1 MKKLDTIELFIDE
14 ENIKDGIDAISLVK
28 MPAIEENFV
37 ALNQHRIEFKSID
50 DDKRII
56 IGLALVPDKL
66 IYRRNGDYEYNIV
79 FSKETVKKAA
89 ELYFKKLKNNNATL
103 EHQEKTD
110 GVSTIESWIV
120 ENPKIDK
127 SALYNLNAT
136 EGSWVVIMKID
147 NDEVWKEVKNGTYL
161 GLSVEGYF
169 SDKLEMSSITQE
181 SKEQELIEKIK
192 ELLLNAEKKTSL
204 ETYNDYPQQAI
215 ENAKIAL
222 RYAEENGWGSCGTP
236 VGKARAN
243 QLANGENIS
252 EETIARMASFE
263 RQRQNSNKELGD
275 GCGRLMWLAW
285 GGDAG
290 IEWAQRKLEQI
301 RKDK

>member
-1 MKKLDTIELFIDE
+1 MVKLDTIELFIDE

-181 SKEQELIEKIK
+181 SKDLELIEKIK
-192 ELLLNAEKKTSL
+192 
-204 ETYNDYPQQAI
+204 
-215 ENAKIAL
+215 
-222 RYAEENGWGSCGTP
+222 
-236 VGKARAN
+236 
-243 QLANGENIS
+243 
-252 EETIARMASFE
+252 
-263 RQRQNSNKELGD
+263 
-275 GCGRLMWLAW
+275 
-285 GGDAG
+285 
-290 IEWAQRKLEQI
+290 QI
-301 RKDK
+301 LINV

>member
-1 MKKLDTIELFIDE
+1 MAKLDTIELFIDE

-56 IGLALVPDKL
+56 IGLALVPNKL

-79 FSKETVKKAA
+79 FSKETVRKAA

-169 SDKLEMSSITQE
+169 SDKVEMASITQE

-192 ELLLNAEKKTSL
+192 QILIN
-204 ETYNDYPQQAI
+204 
-215 ENAKIAL
+215 
-222 RYAEENGWGSCGTP
+222 
-236 VGKARAN
+236 
-243 QLANGENIS
+243 
-252 EETIARMASFE
+252 
-263 RQRQNSNKELGD
+263 NK
-275 GCGRLMWLAW
+275 
-285 GGDAG
+285 
-290 IEWAQRKLEQI
+290 
-301 RKDK
+301 

>member
-1 MKKLDTIELFIDE
+1 MAKLDTIELFIDE

-56 IGLALVPDKL
+56 IGLALVPNKL

-79 FSKETVKKAA
+79 FSKETVRKAA

-169 SDKLEMSSITQE
+169 SDKLEMSLITEE

-192 ELLLNAEKKTSL
+192 
-204 ETYNDYPQQAI
+204 
-215 ENAKIAL
+215 
-222 RYAEENGWGSCGTP
+222 
-236 VGKARAN
+236 
-243 QLANGENIS
+243 
-252 EETIARMASFE
+252 
-263 RQRQNSNKELGD
+263 
-275 GCGRLMWLAW
+275 
-285 GGDAG
+285 
-290 IEWAQRKLEQI
+290 QI
-301 RKDK
+301 LINV

>member
-1 MKKLDTIELFIDE
+1 MAKLDTIELFIDE

-169 SDKLEMSSITQE
+169 SDKLEMSLITQE
-181 SKEQELIEKIK
+181 SKDLELIEKIK
-192 ELLLNAEKKTSL
+192 
-204 ETYNDYPQQAI
+204 
-215 ENAKIAL
+215 
-222 RYAEENGWGSCGTP
+222 
-236 VGKARAN
+236 
-243 QLANGENIS
+243 
-252 EETIARMASFE
+252 
-263 RQRQNSNKELGD
+263 
-275 GCGRLMWLAW
+275 
-285 GGDAG
+285 
-290 IEWAQRKLEQI
+290 QI
-301 RKDK
+301 LINV

>member
-1 MKKLDTIELFIDE
+1 MAKLDTIELFIDE

-56 IGLALVPDKL
+56 IGLALVPNKL

-79 FSKETVKKAA
+79 FSKETVRKAA

-169 SDKLEMSSITQE
+169 SDKVEMASITQE
-181 SKEQELIEKIK
+181 NKEQELIEKIK
-192 ELLLNAEKKTSL
+192 
-204 ETYNDYPQQAI
+204 
-215 ENAKIAL
+215 
-222 RYAEENGWGSCGTP
+222 
-236 VGKARAN
+236 
-243 QLANGENIS
+243 
-252 EETIARMASFE
+252 
-263 RQRQNSNKELGD
+263 
-275 GCGRLMWLAW
+275 
-285 GGDAG
+285 
-290 IEWAQRKLEQI
+290 QI
-301 RKDK
+301 LINV

>member
-1 MKKLDTIELFIDE
+1 MAKLDTIELFIDE

-56 IGLALVPDKL
+56 IGLALVPNKL

-169 SDKLEMSSITQE
+169 SDKLEMSLNLQE
-181 SKEQELIEKIK
+181 NKEQELIEKIK
-192 ELLLNAEKKTSL
+192 
-204 ETYNDYPQQAI
+204 
-215 ENAKIAL
+215 
-222 RYAEENGWGSCGTP
+222 
-236 VGKARAN
+236 
-243 QLANGENIS
+243 
-252 EETIARMASFE
+252 
-263 RQRQNSNKELGD
+263 
-275 GCGRLMWLAW
+275 
-285 GGDAG
+285 
-290 IEWAQRKLEQI
+290 QI
-301 RKDK
+301 LINN

>member
-1 MKKLDTIELFIDE
+1 MAKLDTIELFIDE

-56 IGLALVPDKL
+56 IGLALVPNKL

-169 SDKLEMSSITQE
+169 SDKLEMSLNLQE
-181 SKEQELIEKIK
+181 SKDLELIEKIK
-192 ELLLNAEKKTSL
+192 QILIN
-204 ETYNDYPQQAI
+204 
-215 ENAKIAL
+215 
-222 RYAEENGWGSCGTP
+222 
-236 VGKARAN
+236 
-243 QLANGENIS
+243 
-252 EETIARMASFE
+252 
-263 RQRQNSNKELGD
+263 NK
-275 GCGRLMWLAW
+275 
-285 GGDAG
+285 
-290 IEWAQRKLEQI
+290 
-301 RKDK
+301 

>member
-1 MKKLDTIELFIDE
+1 MAKLDTIELFIDE

-110 GVSTIESWIV
+110 GVTTIESWIV

-136 EGSWVVIMKID
+136 EGSWVVVMKIY
-147 NDEVWKEVKNGTYL
+147 NDEVWADIKNGTYL
-161 GLSVEGYF
+161 GLSIEGYF
-169 SDKLEMSSITQE
+169 SEKAELNLQE

-192 ELLLNAEKKTSL
+192 
-204 ETYNDYPQQAI
+204 
-215 ENAKIAL
+215 
-222 RYAEENGWGSCGTP
+222 
-236 VGKARAN
+236 
-243 QLANGENIS
+243 
-252 EETIARMASFE
+252 
-263 RQRQNSNKELGD
+263 
-275 GCGRLMWLAW
+275 
-285 GGDAG
+285 
-290 IEWAQRKLEQI
+290 QI
-301 RKDK
+301 LINN